1 MALDR
6 PVRTAMEQRFG
17 RDFSRVRIHT
27 GAEASAAARALQA
40 VALTQGTDILFAEG
54 SYAPGTSRGRELLAH
69 ELTHVVQQ
77 QRSGASGEPRASE
90 REAVRNAKLVHETRP
105 RALNVATAA
114 SGVQRQP
121 LTASSQPSEAADLR
135 NRILAAAE
143 RCRKEHGDA
152 TAMAIRG
159 SSIAYRLVALYQP
172 DYSSRISGAGYSPAL
187 DGVLVRPERGTI
199 SITVGKRFVL
209 GLDATTIDARA
220 LELGDA
226 ILRAAP
232 RKERGRGLL
241 GTMAVEQRG
250 AKAESTAEAAP
261 EAEPEQ
267 KKAEPGPSAQDAAA
281 IEGLKNARCLTEK
294 DNKEWCGLVIDT
306 GKGGY
311 RLTGPVTSRS
321 EFLCKAEAPRDQ
333 HVVAYYHSHPP
344 SQGEDFSQAGRGG
357 QTVGDRDESES
368 KKWVWYVVGSKGGMK
383 RYVPSGDIAGGTG
396 VTRDIGSAPECP

>member
-1 MALDR
+1 
-6 PVRTAMEQRFG
+6 MEQRFG
-17 RDFSRVRIHT
+17 RNFSHVRIHT
-27 GAEASAAARALQA
+27 GAEASAVARSLQA
-40 VALTQGTDILFAEG
+40 VALTEGRDILFSEG
-54 SYAPGTSRGRELLAH
+54 SYVPATGRGRELIAH

-77 QRSGASGEPRASE
+77 ERPGAGAEPRASE
-90 REAVRNAKLVHETRP
+90 LEAVRNARLIHQTPP
-105 RALNVATAA
+105 RALPVTTAA
-114 SGVQRQP
+114 TGIQRQP
-121 LTASSQPSEAADLR
+121 LTASSAPTEAEDLR

-143 RCRKEHGDA
+143 RCRKEPGDA

-187 DGVLVRPERGTI
+187 DGVRVRAEDGTI

-232 RKERGRGLL
+232 RKERGRGPL
-241 GTMAVEQRG
+241 GTMVVEERG
-250 AKAESTAEAAP
+250 TKKESTAEAAP

-281 IEGLKNARCLTEK
+281 IEGLKKAMCLTAK

-321 EFLCKAEAPRDQ
+321 EFLCRAEAPRDQ

-396 VTRDIGSAPECP
+396 VTRDIGAAPECP

>member
-1 MALDR
+1 
-6 PVRTAMEQRFG
+6 MERRFG

-27 GAEASAAARALQA
+27 GAEAASTARALQA
-40 VALTQGTDILFAEG
+40 VALTHGADILFADG
-54 SYAPGTSRGRELLAH
+54 GYAPGTSRGRELLAH

-77 QRSGASGEPRASE
+77 ERSGTPGEPRASE
-90 REAVRNAKLVHETRP
+90 GEAVRNAKLVHEMRP
-105 RALNVATAA
+105 LRVATAA

-121 LTASSQPSEAADLR
+121 QTASSQPSEAEDLR

-143 RCRKEHGDA
+143 RCRKEPGDA
-152 TAMAIRG
+152 TATAIRG

-172 DYSSRISGAGYSPAL
+172 DYSSRISGAGYNPAL
-187 DGVLVRPERGTI
+187 DGVRVRAEDGTI
-199 SITVGKRFVL
+199 SITIGKRFVL

-232 RKERGRGLL
+232 RKERGRGPL
-241 GTMAVEQRG
+241 GTMAVEEGR
-250 AKAESTAEAAP
+250 AKEEPTAEA

-267 KKAEPGPSAQDAAA
+267 KKAEPGPNAMDLAA
-281 IEGLKNARCLTEK
+281 IEGLKKTRCLTEK

-321 EFLCKAEAPRDQ
+321 EFLCRADAPPDQ

-344 SQGEDFSQAGRGG
+344 SQGEDFSEAGRGG
-357 QTVGDRDESES
+357 QTVGDRDDSEGR
-368 KKWVWYVVGSKGGMK
+368 KWVWYVVGSKGGMK
-383 RYVPSGDIAGGTG
+383 RYVPSGDIAGGRG
-396 VTRDIGSAPECP
+396 VTRDIGMAPECP